1 MEERGGGLG
10 GGGGGGRGGG
20 GMQGPSGF
28 YVVAPH
34 FNTKLMVRPPPPHF
48 EFTSSAYARCTAVRR
63 TSGRSREW
71 RILLR

>member
-10 GGGGGGRGGG
+10 GGEGGG

-34 FNTKLMVRPPPPHF
+34 FNTKLMVRPPPPTLNLLPLPMQGVLQF
-48 EFTSSAYARCTAVRR
+48 EGQVGGVG
-63 TSGRSREW
+63 SGGYYCGE
-71 RILLR
+71 L